1 MGKSKLE
8 QISNKRINA
17 KDLFQLLSPPLASL
31 SSLPGL
37 PLYHPRLDP
46 LEAGVLD
53 APHLQ
58 RREDPPQQHPQDAR
72 PLGVVDVRPIL
83 PQHADL
89 ESDLL
94 DLLQQLPS
102 KPDRQGIRW
111 LDEKRTKR
119 HWNCQHLKP

>member
-1 MGKSKLE
+1 MDPEDL
-8 QISNKRINA
+8 IS
-17 KDLFQLLSPPLASL
+17 SL
-31 SSLPGL
+31 SSSQPLRHL
-37 PLYHPRLDP
+37 PLLTQVHPDIYPRLDP
-46 LEAGVLD
+46 LEAGVHD
-53 APHLQ
+53 AQQFQ
-58 RREDPPQQHPQDAR
+58 RREDPPQQHPQDVR
-72 PLGVVDVRPIL
+72 PLGVIDVRPVL